1 MSSENGRYMSAIRGG
16 VEQSRERLV
25 ALVLLLQR
33 AWQYGALT
41 QEEILR
47 DLKIDAYP
55 VSAKGPRKIRAYEG
69 SDSTVRQ
76 KFERDKARIRDLG
89 FEIVTVTNDD
99 GSVGYKIDPASGYAP
114 TIYFTPEEERVV
126 RLALKFCG
134 FGRSGAFSV
143 FNDVPASDGGL
154 EASNYYT
161 PVLRALNLRRALT
174 FDYLSSTSKARL
186 VEPLVIDVFNG
197 VSYLVARVKGTE
209 EIKGYRFTR
218 ITSMPAVLPDGFT
231 VSDETL
237 AMARAWRP
245 EYARTPRPLDV
256 EVSTNENYADLLVRQ
271 YPEAIAATKSNGKV
285 EVRITFENPRQAL
298 RFVLE
303 GADRV
308 RLESPKSLRTE
319 LLTWLGDVNRGDV
332 PEISAASFEV
342 APAND
347 VLGQTLQ
354 LLHAVYASEDGLRV
368 SELATRFSLTPDHVR
383 LIMDR
388 LVSLE
393 PMAEASDGT
402 NRFPAHVIKECE
414 DWDDEEHDDS
424 TYRADFSDLPEGAED
439 PSPLMWRD
447 VFELNI
453 ALREASRIYEDPAIF
468 SAIEKIEGAMNAPV
482 QVEMTS
488 NEALLAQVESAIES
502 HSQIKI
508 EYTSGVSDES
518 HARAIE
524 PREMKVL
531 NGHTYVRAYCTSR
544 EAWRTFRVDR
554 INAVLA
560 TSPVTEERPEDGVE
574 NWLTRVGDEGEEV
587 VVVVEAANRWLF
599 EPLPGAQWLVLKDG
613 RHAVKFRSSDETF
626 LDYLMVRAG
635 AGAVVATTKFAKA
648 GHDLARR
655 IAAQL

>member
-1 MSSENGRYMSAIRGG
+1 
-16 VEQSRERLV
+16 
-25 ALVLLLQR
+25 
-33 AWQYGALT
+33 
-41 QEEILR
+41 
-47 DLKIDAYP
+47 
-55 VSAKGPRKIRAYEG
+55 
-69 SDSTVRQ
+69 
-76 KFERDKARIRDLG
+76 
-89 FEIVTVTNDD
+89 VTNDD